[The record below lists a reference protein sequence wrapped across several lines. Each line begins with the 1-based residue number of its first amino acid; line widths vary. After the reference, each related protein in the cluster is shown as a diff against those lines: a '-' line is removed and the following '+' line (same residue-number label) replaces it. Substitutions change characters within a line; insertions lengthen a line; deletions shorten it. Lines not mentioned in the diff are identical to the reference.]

1 MATLAEQIAA
11 LEAAIAKGV
20 KSVSYDG
27 HSVVYQNA
35 ADMRATLASLKRQ
48 AGVARANVAY
58 PEFARDGL

>member
-1 MATLAEQIAA
+1 MAALAEQIAA

-20 KSVSYDG
+20 RSVTYDG
-27 HSVVYQNA
+27 NSVTYQNA

-58 PEFARDGL
+58 PEFSRDGL